1 MGKTV
6 SFHTL
11 GCKLNYSESSALARQ
26 FAANGYIVVSQNKP
40 ADIYVI
46 NTCTVTEH
54 SDKKSRNIIRK
65 LHRKSPGAI
74 IAVIGCYA
82 QLKGEEI
89 ARIEGVDVIL
99 GAQKKGL
106 LLQEVQKIESER
118 NFGNAK
124 MILDVEDIEKVSS
137 VYSAFSSGERTR
149 SFLKVQDGCDYKCS
163 YCTIPKA
170 RGKSR
175 NLSIAELVEQAHQI
189 ASLGIKEIVLT
200 GVNIGDFGR
209 TTGESFLELLKQLNE
224 VEGIERYRISSIEP
238 NLLTREI
245 VEWIAS
251 GTKFLP
257 HFHIPLQSGC
267 DEILRRMRRRY
278 NTAMFAQK
286 IELVREYMGNPFFGI
301 DVITGFP
308 GETEE
313 LFMETYNFL
322 ERVRPAFIHIFPYSR
337 RKDTPAAEMPD
348 QVDEQIKQE
357 RVHRLEAL
365 CDKLHKE
372 YYESFKGATEEVLF
386 ESTQKNGKMFGY
398 TRNYIL
404 VERPY
409 DKELIGKISTVV
421 LD

>member
-26 FAANGYIVVSQNKP
+26 FAANGYTVVSQNKP

-82 QLKGEEI
+82 QLKGDEI
-89 ARIEGVDVIL
+89 AKIEGVDVIL

-106 LLQEVQKIESER
+106 LLQEVQKIDSER

-238 NLLTREI
+238 NLLTLEI

-278 NTAMFAQK
+278 NTAMFAEK

-409 DKELIGKISTVV
+409 DKELIGKISTVL

>member
-1 MGKTV
+1 MGKTI

-26 FAANGYIVVSQNKP
+26 FAANGYTVVSQNKP

-54 SDKKSRNIIRK
+54 SDKKSRNIIRR
-65 LHRKSPGAI
+65 LHRKTPGAI

-89 ARIEGVDVIL
+89 SKIEGVDIVL
-99 GAQKKGL
+99 GAQMKGQ
-106 LLQEVQKIESER
+106 LLQKVQEVENSRELGSAR
-118 NFGNAK
+118 
-124 MILDVEDIEKVSS
+124 MILQVDDIEKVDT
-137 VYSAFSSGERTR
+137 VYSAYSSGERTR
-149 SFLKVQDGCDYKCS
+149 SFLKVQDGCDYKCT
-163 YCTIPKA
+163 YCTIPAA
-170 RGKSR
+170 RGRSR
-175 NLSIAELVEQAHQI
+175 NLPIKQIVEEAQQI
-189 ASLGIKEIVLT
+189 AALGIKEVVLT

-209 TTGESFLELLKQLNE
+209 STGEDFLELLKQLE
-224 VEGIERYRISSIEP
+224 QVDGIERYRISSIEP
-238 NLLTREI
+238 NLLTSEI

-267 DEILRRMRRRY
+267 DEILRKMRRRY
-278 NTAMFAQK
+278 NTTMFRQK
-286 IELVREYMGNPFFGI
+286 IELVRSYMGNPFFGI

-313 LFMETYNFL
+313 LFNETYRFL
-322 ERVRPAFIHIFPYSR
+322 EEIRPAFIHIFPYSR
-337 RKDTPAAEMPD
+337 RNGTPAALMDD
-348 QVDEQIKQE
+348 QVDEQVKQQ
-357 RVHRLEAL
+357 RVHRLEEL
-365 CDKLHKE
+365 CAKLHKE
-372 YYESFKGATEEVLF
+372 YYDSFKGATEEVLF
-386 ESTQKNGKMFGY
+386 ESTQKGGKMFGY

-409 DKELIGKISTVV
+409 DKDLIGKISVVV

>member
-26 FAANGYIVVSQNKP
+26 FAANGYTVVSQNKP

-82 QLKGEEI
+82 QLKGDEI
-89 ARIEGVDVIL
+89 AKIEGVDVIL

-278 NTAMFAQK
+278 NTAMFAEK

-386 ESTQKNGKMFGY
+386 ESTQENGKMFGY

>member
-26 FAANGYIVVSQNKP
+26 FAANGYTVVSQNKP

-82 QLKGEEI
+82 QLKGDEI
-89 ARIEGVDVIL
+89 AKIEGVDVIL

-278 NTAMFAQK
+278 NTAMFAEK

-386 ESTQKNGKMFGY
+386 ESAQKNGKMFGY

>member
-26 FAANGYIVVSQNKP
+26 FAANGYTVVSQNKP

-82 QLKGEEI
+82 QLKGDEI
-89 ARIEGVDVIL
+89 AKIEGVDVIL

-175 NLSIAELVEQAHQI
+175 NLSISELVEQAHQI

-278 NTAMFAQK
+278 NTAMFAEK

>member
-26 FAANGYIVVSQNKP
+26 FAANGYTVVSQNKP

-82 QLKGEEI
+82 QLKGDEI
-89 ARIEGVDVIL
+89 AKIEGVDVIL

-278 NTAMFAQK
+278 NTAMFAEK

-409 DKELIGKISTVV
+409 DKELIGKISTVL

>member
-26 FAANGYIVVSQNKP
+26 FAANGYTVVSQNKP

-82 QLKGEEI
+82 QLKGDEI
-89 ARIEGVDVIL
+89 AKIEGVDVIL

-189 ASLGIKEIVLT
+189 ALLGIKEIVLT

-278 NTAMFAQK
+278 NTAMFAEK

>member
-26 FAANGYIVVSQNKP
+26 FAANGYTVVSQNKP

-82 QLKGEEI
+82 QLKGDEI
-89 ARIEGVDVIL
+89 AKIEGVDVIL

-124 MILDVEDIEKVSS
+124 MILDVEDIEKVST

-278 NTAMFAQK
+278 NTAMFAEK

>member
-26 FAANGYIVVSQNKP
+26 FAANGYTVVSQNKP

-82 QLKGEEI
+82 QLKGDEI
-89 ARIEGVDVIL
+89 AKIEGVDVIL

-175 NLSIAELVEQAHQI
+175 NLTIAELVEQAHQI

-278 NTAMFAQK
+278 NTAMFAEK

>member
-26 FAANGYIVVSQNKP
+26 FAANGYTVVSQNKP

-82 QLKGEEI
+82 QLKGDEI
-89 ARIEGVDVIL
+89 AKIEGVDVIL

-137 VYSAFSSGERTR
+137 FYSAFSSGERTR

-224 VEGIERYRISSIEP
+224 VDGIERYRISSIEP

-278 NTAMFAQK
+278 NTAMFAEK

-409 DKELIGKISTVV
+409 DKELIGKISTVL

>member
-26 FAANGYIVVSQNKP
+26 FAANGYTVVSQNKP

-82 QLKGEEI
+82 QLKGDEI
-89 ARIEGVDVIL
+89 AKIEGVDVIL

-175 NLSIAELVEQAHQI
+175 NLSIAELVEQTHQI

-278 NTAMFAQK
+278 NTAMFAEK

>member
-26 FAANGYIVVSQNKP
+26 FAANGYTVVSQNKP

-89 ARIEGVDVIL
+89 AKIEGVDVIL

-189 ASLGIKEIVLT
+189 ALLGIKEIVLT

-209 TTGESFLELLKQLNE
+209 TTGESFLELLKQLND

-278 NTAMFAQK
+278 NTAMFAEK

-409 DKELIGKISTVV
+409 DKELIGKISTVL

>member
-26 FAANGYIVVSQNKP
+26 FAANGYTVVSQNKP

-82 QLKGEEI
+82 QLKGDEI
-89 ARIEGVDVIL
+89 AKIEGVDVIL

-278 NTAMFAQK
+278 NTAMFAEK

-372 YYESFKGATEEVLF
+372 YYESFKGATDEVLF

>member
-26 FAANGYIVVSQNKP
+26 FAANGYTVVSQNKP

-82 QLKGEEI
+82 QLKGDEI
-89 ARIEGVDVIL
+89 AKIEGVDVIL

-278 NTAMFAQK
+278 NTAMFAEK

>member
-26 FAANGYIVVSQNKP
+26 FAANGYTVVSQNKP

-82 QLKGEEI
+82 QLKGDEI
-89 ARIEGVDVIL
+89 AKIEGVDVIL

-278 NTAMFAQK
+278 NTAMFAEK

-337 RKDTPAAEMPD
+337 RKDTPAAEMSD

>member
-26 FAANGYIVVSQNKP
+26 FAANGYTVVSQNKP

-82 QLKGEEI
+82 QLKGDEI
-89 ARIEGVDVIL
+89 AKIEGVDVIL

-278 NTAMFAQK
+278 NTAMFAEK

-372 YYESFKGATEEVLF
+372 YYESFKGVTEEVLF

>member
-26 FAANGYIVVSQNKP
+26 FAANGYTVVSQNKP

-82 QLKGEEI
+82 QLKGDEI
-89 ARIEGVDVIL
+89 AKIEGVDVIL

-278 NTAMFAQK
+278 STAMFAEK

-372 YYESFKGATEEVLF
+372 YYESFKGAAEEVLF

>member
-26 FAANGYIVVSQNKP
+26 FAANGYTVVSQNKP

-82 QLKGEEI
+82 QLKGDEI
-89 ARIEGVDVIL
+89 AKIEGVDVIL

-278 NTAMFAQK
+278 NTAMFAEK

-409 DKELIGKISTVV
+409 DKELIGKISTVI

>member
-26 FAANGYIVVSQNKP
+26 FAANGYTVVSQNKP

-82 QLKGEEI
+82 QLKGDEI
-89 ARIEGVDVIL
+89 AKIEGVDVIL

-163 YCTIPKA
+163 YCTIPNA

-278 NTAMFAQK
+278 NTAMFAEK

>member
-1 MGKTV
+1 M
-6 SFHTL
+6 
-11 GCKLNYSESSALARQ
+11 
-26 FAANGYIVVSQNKP
+26 
-40 ADIYVI
+40 
-46 NTCTVTEH
+46 
-54 SDKKSRNIIRK
+54 
-65 LHRKSPGAI
+65 
-74 IAVIGCYA
+74 
-82 QLKGEEI
+82 
-89 ARIEGVDVIL
+89 
-99 GAQKKGL
+99 
-106 LLQEVQKIESER
+106 
-118 NFGNAK
+118 
-124 MILDVEDIEKVSS
+124 
-137 VYSAFSSGERTR
+137 
-149 SFLKVQDGCDYKCS
+149 
-163 YCTIPKA
+163 
-170 RGKSR
+170 
-175 NLSIAELVEQAHQI
+175 EQANQI
-189 ASLGIKEIVLT
+189 AALGIKEVVLT

-209 TTGESFLELLKQLNE
+209 TTGESFLDLLKELNE

-238 NLLTREI
+238 NLLTKEI

-278 NTAMFAQK
+278 NTSMFAEK

-313 LFMETYNFL
+313 LFMETYSFL
-322 ERVRPAFIHIFPYSR
+322 EKVRPAFIHIFPYSR
-337 RKDTPAAEMPD
+337 RKDTPAAEMTD
-348 QVDEQIKQE
+348 QVDEQVKQE

-365 CDKLHKE
+365 CDRLHKE

-386 ESTQKNGKMFGY
+386 ESTQKNGMMFGY

>member
-26 FAANGYIVVSQNKP
+26 FAANGYTVVSQNKP

-82 QLKGEEI
+82 QLKGDEI
-89 ARIEGVDVIL
+89 AKIEGVDVIL

-209 TTGESFLELLKQLNE
+209 TTGESFLELLNQLNE

-278 NTAMFAQK
+278 NTAMFAEK

-409 DKELIGKISTVV
+409 DKELIGKISTVL

>member
-26 FAANGYIVVSQNKP
+26 FAANGYTVVSQNKP

-209 TTGESFLELLKQLNE
+209 TTGESFLELLKQLND

-278 NTAMFAQK
+278 NTAMFAEK

>member
-26 FAANGYIVVSQNKP
+26 FAANGYTVVSQNKP
-40 ADIYVI
+40 SDIYVI

-82 QLKGEEI
+82 QLKGDEI
-89 ARIEGVDVIL
+89 AKIEGVDVIL

-278 NTAMFAQK
+278 NTAMFAEK

-409 DKELIGKISTVV
+409 DKELIGKISTVL

>member
-1 MGKTV
+1 MAKTV

-11 GCKLNYSESSALARQ
+11 GCKLNYSESSALARL
-26 FAANGYIVVSQNKP
+26 FAANGYTVVSQNKP
-40 ADIYVI
+40 ADIYVV

-54 SDKKSRNIIRK
+54 SDKKSRNIIRR
-65 LHRKSPGAI
+65 LHRKSPDAI

-82 QLKGEEI
+82 QLKSDQI
-89 ARIEGVDVIL
+89 AKIEGVDVIL

-106 LLQEVQKIESER
+106 LLEEIQKVER
-118 NFGNAK
+118 NRSCGNAS
-124 MILDVEDIEKVSS
+124 MILDVGEIEKVDS
-137 VYSAFSSGERTR
+137 VYAAFSSGERTR
-149 SFLKVQDGCDYKCS
+149 SFLKVQDGCDYKCT

-170 RGKSR
+170 RGHSR
-175 NLSIAELVEQAHQI
+175 NLPIAELVEQARQI

-200 GVNIGDFGR
+200 GVNIGDYGR
-209 TTGESFLELLKQLNE
+209 TTGESFLDLLKRLNE

-238 NLLTREI
+238 NLLTQEI

-267 DEILRRMRRRY
+267 DEILRKMRRRY
-278 NTAMFAQK
+278 NTSMFREK

-313 LFMETYNFL
+313 LFMETYRFL
-322 ERVRPAFIHIFPYSR
+322 EEIRPAFIHIFPYSR
-337 RKDTPAAEMPD
+337 RADTPAADMEC
-348 QVDEQIKQE
+348 QVDEQIKQQ

-365 CDKLHKE
+365 CDRLHKE
-372 YYESFKGATEEVLF
+372 YCDSFKGATEEVLF
-386 ESTQKNGKMFGY
+386 ESTIKGGQMFGY

-404 VERPY
+404 VQRPY
-409 DKELIGKISTVV
+409 DKELIGKVSLVV

>member
-26 FAANGYIVVSQNKP
+26 FAANGYTVVSQNKP

-82 QLKGEEI
+82 QLKGDEI
-89 ARIEGVDVIL
+89 AKIEGVDVIL

-278 NTAMFAQK
+278 NTAMFAEK

-322 ERVRPAFIHIFPYSR
+322 DRVRPAFIHIFPYSR

>member
-26 FAANGYIVVSQNKP
+26 FAANGYTVVSQNKP

-82 QLKGEEI
+82 QLKGDEI
-89 ARIEGVDVIL
+89 AKIEGVDVIL

-209 TTGESFLELLKQLNE
+209 TTCESFLELLKQLNE

-278 NTAMFAQK
+278 NTAMFAEK